1 MSTSWSLLT
10 ILPDLHNPTQL
21 KTSQAL
27 LLLMAYIMTL
37 FYDLVSLQKFSMI
50 KVESLRKTVPEIT
63 STNWSYSSSYYTI
76 PSSRR

>member
-10 ILPDLHNPTQL
+10 ILPDSHNPTQL